1 MILKFVFGLQVKGRE
16 HIPKKG
22 GFILASNHT
31 SYIDPVAV
39 GVASPR
45 RLSYMARHDLFSH
58 YFFAWLLRAIEV
70 FPVKRDS
77 ADLSALKEAMH
88 RVQDKQQG
96 LLLFPEGTRSTTG
109 EISSVVEPGIGF
121 LVAKLNVPVI
131 PVFVKGAM
139 EALPRG
145 AKSYRRNRISVSFG
159 EQIFIERRM
168 PYQDIAKKIMEEIRH
183 LSCKK

>member
-1 MILKFVFGLQVKGRE
+1 
-16 HIPKKG
+16 
-22 GFILASNHT
+22 
-31 SYIDPVAV
+31 
-39 GVASPR
+39 
-45 RLSYMARHDLFSH
+45 
-58 YFFAWLLRAIEV
+58 LLRAIEV

-88 RVQDKQQG
+88 RVKDKQQG

-109 EISSVVEPGIGF
+109 EISCDVQPGIGF

-131 PVFVKGAM
+131 PFFVKGAM